1 MFGEMMRPRH
11 DLAGLRVPIRGL
23 GFTPTGAQLPSEC
36 SQYGVRMVEEQ
47 GGYTPIGCPV
57 AGKTD
62 CYDIIDAVT
71 GEVIIAKANGKM
83 TWIPQCGQ
91 WGYPNQGATGNCP
104 DGQGL
109 INGQCGKAAIP
120 CPNGDGTVT
129 LLEVTQDSQN
139 NVTGLTGR
147 SFGVVTEEEAL
158 LNSRVL
164 SKYSF
169 DAATWCDPQ
178 DDAEPSPAEGQP
190 QGGCIEPAPDGSGGC
205 RDVVPCPK
213 GPAVS
218 NNPDGAAGPGQGR
231 RYTLVDYK
239 TGELIKDD
247 VGDEIWNQYSVS
259 SLPDAWVC
267 EDPRCKPYCG
277 QDAAA
282 PEPDVQEAAPEPE
295 PESTPSPEPSAPT
308 TPAPIPT
315 TPVTQLSPPQAGF
328 QTPCNPGRPT
338 QMGRARMSRDFFGRS
353 MF

>member
-23 GFTPTGAQLPSEC
+23 GFTPMGAQLPSEC
-36 SQYGVRMVEEQ
+36 SQYGTRMIEEQ
-47 GGYTPIGCPV
+47 GGYTPIGCPI
-57 AGKTD
+57 GPD
-62 CYDIIDAVT
+62 CHDIIDATT
-71 GEVIIAKANGKM
+71 GQIVVAKAKGAM
-83 TWIPQCGQ
+83 PWLDLCTQF
-91 WGYPNQGATGNCP
+91 GYQK
-104 DGQGL
+104 DGQAPPV
-109 INGQCGKAAIP
+109 AAP
-120 CPNGDGTVT
+120 ESGSG
-129 LLEVTQDSQN
+129 S
-139 NVTGLTGR
+139 
-147 SFGVVTEEEAL
+147 
-158 LNSRVL
+158 
-164 SKYSF
+164 
-169 DAATWCDPQ
+169 
-178 DDAEPSPAEGQP
+178 
-190 QGGCIEPAPDGSGGC
+190 CIEPDPQGSGGC